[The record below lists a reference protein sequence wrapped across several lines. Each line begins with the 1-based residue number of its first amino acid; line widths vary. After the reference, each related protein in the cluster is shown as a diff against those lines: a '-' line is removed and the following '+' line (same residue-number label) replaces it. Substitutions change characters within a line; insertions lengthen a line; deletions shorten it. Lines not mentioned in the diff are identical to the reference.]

1 MAKNSML
8 LYGKNSV
15 YERLKSKPKS
25 IRKVFLQNNFNNPSI
40 ATLIKKNKIPVEV
53 LSLSQLSN
61 IKRAPNLQGI
71 IARVDA
77 FEYFSF
83 DDLLDYPS
91 DKKLTLIFLDRV
103 YDPQN
108 LGAIIRTVACFG
120 GFAVVIPKHK
130 ACQVTEAVLHVAQG
144 GENYV
149 PVVMVTNISKA
160 IEEAKESG
168 YWIVGTSIDEDAQD
182 IDKVSLPSPLGI
194 VLGSE
199 GEGMRYGVEK
209 HIDIKA
215 RIPMKGESLSFNVT
229 IACAIFCYEVVKS
242 R

>member
-1 MAKNSML
+1 ML

-15 YERLKSKPKS
+15 YERLKSDPKS
-25 IRKVFLQNNFNNPSI
+25 INKILLQDNFKNPQI
-40 ATLIKKNKIPVEV
+40 EELIKKNKITVER
-53 LSLSQLSN
+53 LSISQLSS

-71 IARVDA
+71 IAKSDD
-77 FEYFSF
+77 FKYFSF
-83 DDLLDYPS
+83 DDLLSYP
-91 DKKLTLIFLDRV
+91 DEKKLTLIFLDRV

-108 LGAIIRTVACFG
+108 LGSIIRTAACFG

-130 ACQVTEAVLHVAQG
+130 ACQVTETVLHVAQG

-149 PVVMVTNISKA
+149 PVAMVTNTSKA
-160 IEEAKESG
+160 IEEAKKSG
-168 YWIVGTSIDEDAQD
+168 YWILGAMVGDDAQD
-182 IDKVSLPSPLGI
+182 IDKVSLSFPLGF

-199 GEGMRYGVEK
+199 GEGIRYGVQK

-215 RIPMKGESLSFNVT
+215 RIPMSGESLSFNVT
-229 IACAIFCYEVVKS
+229 VACAIFCYQIARS